1 MRTTRTGSVLMEFI
15 IVLPIYFVFI
25 GMVFVFGVMSLQGV
39 KLAAIGDR
47 TIAFLQGMTGDLGDD
62 IKANIR
68 NTISRDVEL
77 NSDVELSKG
86 WVAEKK
92 KIEGAWS
99 CLVGGTWRINYA
111 LTPWTRSLVRDWR
124 RAKMTVE
131 PASAGSDELQGHMWM
146 VSKDG
151 LVEDQYAYYTLMRKN
166 TGRWS
171 LRWWNPEKE
180 IGNCSPGS
188 LLYRHPDSSLPYW
201 NEYVA
206 EEGFPI
212 CDGLDE
218 MRESD
223 APIKLGEKQAYSRYG
238 KFEHWSE

>member
-1 MRTTRTGSVLMEFI
+1 MEFI

-47 TIAFLQGMTGDLGDD
+47 TIAFLQGMIGDLGDD

-86 WVAEKK
+86 WVAEKN
-92 KIEGAWS
+92 KIVGAWS
-99 CLVGGTWRINYA
+99 WLVGGTWRVNYA

-151 LVEDQYAYYTLMRKN
+151 LGDERYAYYTLMRKN
-166 TGRWS
+166 TGRVS
-171 LRWWNPEKE
+171 VRCWNSKKNNG
-180 IGNCSPGS
+180 IWSPGH
-188 LLYRHPDSSLPYW
+188 LLYVRPDSSKQYW
-201 NEYVA
+201 EKYVA

-212 CDGLDE
+212 SDGLDE
-218 MRESD
+218 DREPEGRYLKPSL
-223 APIKLGEKQAYSRYG
+223 PGPVNAYERYPSF
-238 KFEHWSE
+238 KTWSE